1 MKILITGA
9 TGFLGSALT
18 RFWLHQGH
26 ELCLLLRPQSNK
38 NRIESLLRDV
48 QVELVDRAEE
58 GAVVV
63 NRFAPDVIVHTACSY
78 GRAKESL
85 LEVMDANMRLG
96 LGMIQATLAQKDRK
110 TVFINTGTVLN
121 PNIGLYALTKTQ
133 FSTLGSH
140 LAQNNPDRLQF
151 INIRLQQMYGYGDDR
166 SKFTT
171 HVIEACRTGEE
182 KLALTLGE
190 QHRDFIHI
198 EDAVSAY
205 DTIVQQHSTFSAA
218 DEIDVGSGEAVTMRQ
233 FVELVKQLTAAE
245 TRLDFGAVPYRSNE
259 DMMCRADTSRL
270 KGLGWSNKFNLHDG
284 IKQTLQA
291 SNK

>member
-1 MKILITGA
+1 MKILITGG

-18 RFWLHQGH
+18 KFWLHQGH

-38 NRIESLLRDV
+38 NRIESFLRDV
-48 QVELVDRAEE
+48 QIEFIDRAED

-85 LEVMDANMRLG
+85 LEVADANMRLG
-96 LGMIQATLAQKDRK
+96 LALIQAVLAQKDK
-110 TVFINTGTVLN
+110 KNVFINTGTVLN

-140 LAQNNPDRLQF
+140 LAQHNPDRLHF
-151 INIRLQQMYGYGDDR
+151 INVRLQQMYGPGDDR

-171 HVIEACRTGEE
+171 HVIEACRANEE
-182 KLALTLGE
+182 KLALTSGE
-190 QHRDFIHI
+190 QYRDFIHI

-205 DTIVQQHSTFSAA
+205 DTILRRHSTFAAA
-218 DEIDVGSGEAVTMRQ
+218 DEIDVGSGESVTMRQ

-245 TRLDFGAVPYRSNE
+245 TRLDFGAVPYRPNE
-259 DMMCRADTSRL
+259 DMMCTADTSRL
-270 KGLGWSNKFNLHDG
+270 KGLGWNNKFNLHDG
-284 IKQTLQA
+284 VKQTLQA
-291 SNK
+291 GK